1 MSRASMSCGTI
12 PSSLY
17 VCDWSPHK
25 REKGTG
31 KKFEEKIATNFSNL
45 MKRIKHKVQKAS

>member
-17 VCDWSPHK
+17 VCNWSPQR

-45 MKRIKHKVQKAS
+45 MKAIKHEVQKAS